1 MIKEETRMDFTV
13 NVETFTRELG
23 MAIGAVERRALTVP
37 ALSHV
42 LLDAR
47 DGALRIMATDL
58 DIAIR
63 TRCAAH
69 VAQPGSCAVLGHKL
83 LDYVRLLP
91 SDMDMRITRNNGER
105 AEVACGGARA
115 RIPSLDARDYPELPA
130 MSEDGVE
137 IPVDVLGTMINRT
150 QFAIPPAKSLIM
162 SRFYG
167 LLRVAPRKAVMVATD
182 GHRLAYVEAPLSV
195 DSVPERLR
203 EILFPKRAAVELLR
217 LCREAAGGET
227 VRVAFANSHLFF
239 AVAGREMLCRA
250 VEDKFPEFERALP
263 KSAKHVA
270 TIDREHL
277 MVAIERALQF
287 SDRERRFVRME
298 LAQGELRI
306 IGADQDAG
314 ESEEA
319 IECSY
324 RGDGLVFGING
335 GYVLDF
341 LRAVRCAEVEIRGN
355 DARSAVEFGPLQ
367 DGDGWFY
374 RYIVM
379 PMRL

>member
-1 MIKEETRMDFTV
+1 MDFTI
-13 NVETFTRELG
+13 NVETFVRELG
-23 MAIGAVERRALTVP
+23 IVIGAVERRALTVP

-63 TRCAAH
+63 AGCAAH
-69 VAQPGSCAVLGHKL
+69 VARPGSCAVLGHKL
-83 LDYVRLLP
+83 LDYLRLLP
-91 SDMDMRITRNNGER
+91 GDMDARITRKNGER
-105 AEVACGGARA
+105 AEIVCGGARA
-115 RIPSLDARDYPELPA
+115 RIPTLDAREYPELPA
-130 MSEDGVE
+130 MPEGGVE
-137 IPVDVLGTMINRT
+137 IPADVLATMINRT

-167 LLRVAPRKAVMVATD
+167 LLRIAPHKAVMVATD
-182 GHRLAYVEAPLSV
+182 GHRLAYVEAPVSV
-195 DSVPERLR
+195 DAVPEQLK

-217 LCREAAGGET
+217 LCREAMIGET
-227 VRVAFANSHLFF
+227 VRVALADNHLFL

-250 VEDKFPEFERALP
+250 VDDKFPEFERVLP
-263 KSAKHVA
+263 RTAKHVA

-277 MVAIERALQF
+277 MIAIERALQF

-298 LAQGELRI
+298 LMPGELHI
-306 IGADQDAG
+306 IGADQDIG
-314 ESEEA
+314 ESEET

-324 RGDGLVFGING
+324 RGEEFVFGING

-341 LRAVRCAEVEIRGN
+341 LRAVKSVEVELRGN
-355 DARSAVEFGPLQ
+355 DAHSAIEFKPAQ
-367 DGDGWFY
+367 DGDGWCY

>member
-1 MIKEETRMDFTV
+1 MRMDFTV

-47 DGALRIMATDL
+47 DGALRIIATDL

-91 SDMDMRITRNNGER
+91 GDMDARIVRNNSER
-105 AEVACGGARA
+105 AEVVCGGARA
-115 RIPSLDARDYPELPA
+115 RIPSLDAEEYPELPS
-130 MSEDGVE
+130 MPEEDVE
-137 IPVDVLGTMINRT
+137 IPADVLATMINRT
-150 QFAIPPAKSLIM
+150 QFAIPPTKSLIM

-167 LLRVAPRKAVMVATD
+167 LLRIVPRKAVMVATD

-217 LCREAAGGET
+217 LCREAMVGET
-227 VRVAFANSHLFF
+227 VKVVLTDNHLFL

-250 VEDKFPEFERALP
+250 VEDKFPEFERVLP
-263 KSAKHVA
+263 ARAKYTA
-270 TIDREHL
+270 IIDREHL
-277 MVAIERALQF
+277 MIAIERALQF

-298 LAQGELRI
+298 LMPGELHI

-314 ESEEA
+314 ESEEV
-319 IECSY
+319 IECAY
-324 RGDGLVFGING
+324 RGEEFMFGING

-341 LRAVRCAEVEIRGN
+341 LRAAKCTEVELHGN
-355 DARSAVEFGPLQ
+355 DARSAVEFRPTQ
-367 DGDGWFY
+367 DGDGWVY

>member
-1 MIKEETRMDFTV
+1 MDFTV
-13 NVETFTRELG
+13 NVETLMHELG
-23 MAIGAVERRALTVP
+23 IAISATERRSLTVP

-42 LLDAR
+42 LLDAS
-47 DGALRIMATDL
+47 DGVLRITSTDL

-63 TRCAAH
+63 AGCATH
-69 VAQPGSCAVLGHKL
+69 VAKPGSCAVLGHKL

-91 SDMDMRITRNNGER
+91 GDIDVRITRNNSER
-105 AEVACGGARA
+105 AEVVCGGARA
-115 RIPSLDARDYPELPA
+115 RIPALDAEEYPELPP
-130 MSEDGVE
+130 MPEEGVE
-137 IPVDVLGTMINRT
+137 IPADVLATMISRT
-150 QFAIPPAKSLIM
+150 YFAIPPAKSLIM

-167 LLRVAPRKAVMVATD
+167 LLRIVPRRVLMVATD
-182 GHRLAYVEAPLSV
+182 AHRLAYVEAPFVL
-195 DSVPERLR
+195 DSVAEQFGN
-203 EILFPKRAAVELLR
+203 ILFPKRVATELLR
-217 LCREAAGGET
+217 LCREAPVGEK

-250 VEDKFPEFERALP
+250 VEDKFPEFERVLP

-277 MVAIERALQF
+277 MIAIERALQF

-298 LAQGELRI
+298 LAPGELHI

-314 ESEEA
+314 EAEEA
-319 IECSY
+319 IECAY
-324 RGDGLVFGING
+324 RGDEFVFGING

-341 LRAVRCAEVEIRGN
+341 LRAVKSAKVELRGN
-355 DARSAVEFGPLQ
+355 DAHSAIEFRPAE
-367 DGDGWFY
+367 DGDGWVY